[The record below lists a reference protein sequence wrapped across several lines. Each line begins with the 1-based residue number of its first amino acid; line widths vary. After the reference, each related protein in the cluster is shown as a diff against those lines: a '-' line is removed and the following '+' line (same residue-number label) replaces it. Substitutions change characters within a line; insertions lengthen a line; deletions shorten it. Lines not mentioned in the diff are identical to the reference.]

1 MSRPFTSDDAD
12 DLRQAEKDVRT
23 ALGELE
29 LDFHALLA
37 VSNIFRAATAVR
49 NHMEGNVLAHDQLSW
64 TAFVVLFVL
73 RVWGPQ
79 ESHQLAAEAGITGGT
94 LTGVLKTLEKK
105 GLAHR
110 TEHGSDRRRVVVS
123 ATAQGSQAVD
133 RIMPRF
139 NDHEAIVTA
148 ELGDEQRDELSR
160 LLRTV
165 LRTVD
170 RIDGR

>member
-1 MSRPFTSDDAD
+1 MSRPFTSDDVD
-12 DLRQAEKDVRT
+12 DLRQAEKDVRE
-23 ALGELE
+23 ALGGLE

-49 NHMEGNVLAHDQLSW
+49 NHMEGNVLATEQLSW
-64 TAFVVLFVL
+64 SAFVVLFVL

-79 ESHQLAAEAGITGGT
+79 ESHQLAEQAGITGGT

-105 GLAHR
+105 GLAKR
-110 TEHGSDRRRVVVS
+110 SEHGTDRRRVVVS
-123 ATAQGSQAVD
+123 PTAKGRRAVD

-148 ELGDEQRDELSR
+148 DLGDAQRDELSH

-170 RIDGR
+170 RIDAR

>member
-12 DLRQAEKDVRT
+12 DLRQAEKDVRN

-79 ESHQLAAEAGITGGT
+79 ESHQLATEAGITGGT

-110 TEHGSDRRRVVVS
+110 TEHGTDRRRVVVS
-123 ATAQGSQAVD
+123 ATIEGRQAVD

-148 ELGDEQRDELSR
+148 DLGDEQRDELSR

-170 RIDGR
+170 RIDER